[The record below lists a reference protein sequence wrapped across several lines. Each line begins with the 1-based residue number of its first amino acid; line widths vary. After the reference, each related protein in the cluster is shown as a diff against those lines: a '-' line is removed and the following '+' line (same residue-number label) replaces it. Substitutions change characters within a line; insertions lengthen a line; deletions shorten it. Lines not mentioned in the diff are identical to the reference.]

1 MKKRINKKLVKRIAI
16 PIAFILIFILG
27 LNFIV
32 LRIDEDSWIKDSKGV
47 WIRHGNPAET
57 PAEVIEQQQIIGC
70 AQDIYSQ
77 FKRNGMNF
85 SSQCLGACGDYSIDI
100 VHVPKTAEDNKA
112 ENQCE
117 EYLAGMTGHFV
128 ELDKEGKV
136 VRIT

>member
-1 MKKRINKKLVKRIAI
+1 MKKIKSKTKRICWIIFTLAM
-16 PIAFILIFILG
+16 LIFTVCMILR
-27 LNFIV
+27 LN
-32 LRIDEDSWIKDSKGV
+32 EDSWIKDSRGV
-47 WIRHGNPAET
+47 WIKHGNPAET

-100 VHVPKTAEDNKA
+100 VHVPRINEDNKA

-117 EYLAGMTGHFV
+117 EYLAGMTGSFI